1 MGKSDKSGGSAGI
14 GFVGLLQLV
23 FIVLKFLNVIAWPW
37 YLVLLPL
44 EIEGALLI
52 LALIFLVWIKN
63 K

>member
-1 MGKSDKSGGSAGI
+1 MGRSDKSGGSAGI

-23 FIVLKFLNVIAWPW
+23 FIVLKFLNVITWPW
-37 YLVLLPL
+37 HIVLLPL

-52 LALIFLVWIKN
+52 LILIFLLWVKN